1 VVVVSQITKA
11 VQQYLV
17 RLIAAEHTAVQ
28 TAQNV
33 IHLVIEKYMFKK
45 LISFVFI
52 FLTTANAIASQ
63 LGDFNCEK
71 KSNAELKMLTRTELI
86 KFSCDV
92 RNNIIESES
101 EMLVQQKSILKMNL
115 SESNKDVPE
124 FISLKKLSDKKNT
137 CLAIG
142 LESIRE
148 LEKYGLK
155 LNSIGDI
162 GEDFCRK

>member
-1 VVVVSQITKA
+1 MVVSRITKA

-17 RLIAAEHTAVQ
+17 RRIAAEHTATQ

-33 IHLVIEKYMFKK
+33 IHLVIEKCMLKK
-45 LISFVFI
+45 LISIVFI
-52 FLTTANAIASQ
+52 FLSTANAIASE
-63 LGDFNCEK
+63 LDDFNCEQ

-92 RNNIIESES
+92 RNNIIDSES
-101 EMLVQQKSILKMNL
+101 AMLVQQKSILKMNL
-115 SESNKDVPE
+115 SEANKDVPE
-124 FISLKKLSDKKNT
+124 FISLKKLSDKKNR

-142 LESIRE
+142 LGSIRE

-155 LNSIGDI
+155 LNSISDLS
-162 GEDFCRK
+162 EDFCRK